1 MQGIVLRS
9 TCQYIT
15 TNACPAGWPA
25 TDHQSAGTGCAEH
38 TKKASVFTPFWR
50 RKSGFLLRAKNGRL
64 GDEIRGWHR
73 ALLDM
78 TRASE
83 HDTLHHCL
91 QPCCG
96 PRPPL
101 RLSLCAA
108 TAAEGKISWRRDD
121 ERPKQL
127 FRAAV
132 SVPTARCSG
141 YSHWGRSVKSAAC
154 HTQRLLPLPLPLPLH
169 LPLGARDGAGAIP
182 APAAPCWLCMNR

>member
-1 MQGIVLRS
+1 MPAGASPAENSSTGRYFGGSTVMQGIVLRS

-38 TKKASVFTPFWR
+38 TKKASVFTILAKKERFFVARQEWAPGR
-50 RKSGFLLRAKNGRL
+50 R
-64 GDEIRGWHR
+64 DDRGWHR

-108 TAAEGKISWRRDD
+108 TAAEGKISWRPD
-121 ERPKQL
+121 
-127 FRAAV
+127 V
-132 SVPTARCSG
+132 SAPSSCSG
-141 YSHWGRSVKSAAC
+141 LPSPLQPHGAAA
-154 HTQRLLPLPLPLPLH
+154 TATGGGQ
-169 LPLGARDGAGAIP
+169 
-182 APAAPCWLCMNR
+182 